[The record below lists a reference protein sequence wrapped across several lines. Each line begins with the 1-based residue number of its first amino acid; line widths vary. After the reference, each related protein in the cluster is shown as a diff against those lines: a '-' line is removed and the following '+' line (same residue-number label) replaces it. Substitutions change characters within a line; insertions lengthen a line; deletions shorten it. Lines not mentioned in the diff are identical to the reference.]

1 MERDFWF
8 YRRRASEEAIAAR
21 RAITAAAR
29 ERHEQLAEQYRTK
42 LEEMERQDALV

>member
-29 ERHEQLAEQYRTK
+29 ERHEHLAEHYRNK
-42 LEEMERQDALV
+42 LEEMEQHEALV